1 MALAEQKLPCKQL
14 MTLAILVLVLINL
27 PIITFAQLEAGH
39 AFEDAEVLFR
49 QNPRW
54 LGADGAHSIRLDNQR
69 IFWTFADTFVSTSNA
84 HVRHESEM
92 VRNTIAIQTGNDPL
106 TATMKFYWQQ
116 GTDGSPASFF
126 PEDGQ
131 FWYWPQASIR
141 LDEGPLVTFLYR
153 IVNTPEQGL
162 GFDNTGYAISIV
174 ENPDAPPGTWKPEII
189 NAEHG
194 RVDAFP
200 ATALIRIDDY
210 VVAVAVK
217 QGEGHQGVLVRYSAS
232 SLAKG
237 SIEEPEWWTGGQT
250 GWVLEEELGSKV
262 PDIVLD
268 HAGSECSIHWDQ
280 RTGSFIHI
288 TTYGF
293 GAATIGLRTATALT
307 GPWSA
312 PVTVY
317 RPPESAGPR
326 PFVYGAV
333 AHPAL
338 VGQTPEDLIVTYA
351 TNSFEFTDMFT
362 KHGSRNLY
370 WPRVITVS
378 VD

>member
-1 MALAEQKLPCKQL
+1 
-14 MTLAILVLVLINL
+14 
-27 PIITFAQLEAGH
+27 
-39 AFEDAEVLFR
+39 VLFR
-49 QNPRW
+49 QDPRW

-84 HVRHESEM
+84 HVRHESAM

-116 GTDGSPASFF
+116 GADGSPASFF

-131 FWYWPQASIR
+131 FWYWPQARIR

-189 NAEHG
+189 NARHG

-200 ATALIRIDDY
+200 
-210 VVAVAVK
+210 
-217 QGEGHQGVLVRYSAS
+217 
-232 SLAKG
+232 
-237 SIEEPEWWTGGQT
+237 
-250 GWVLEEELGSKV
+250 
-262 PDIVLD
+262 
-268 HAGSECSIHWDQ
+268 
-280 RTGSFIHI
+280 
-288 TTYGF
+288 
-293 GAATIGLRTATALT
+293 ATALT

-338 VGQTPEDLIVTYA
+338 VGQTPEDLIITYTA
-351 TNSFEFTDMFT
+351 NSFEFTDMFT
-362 KHGSRNLY
+362 NHGSRTLY
-370 WPRVITVS
+370 WPRVISVS
-378 VD
+378 VN